1 MTATPLS
8 GSILCPVDFSEISAS
23 ALRLAALIGSRCSR
37 PVTALHAR
45 WFEVPPYLTASRAE
59 QVEAQL
65 RDSLEEARSALQR
78 FVNETVEDDSLVAI
92 HVEEGDPREA
102 ILRVAHSIGSGLI
115 VMGTHGRAGIRRLRL
130 GSVAEQVVHSS
141 SIPVLTIRPIDH
153 AESISKIVC
162 AVNDSEVSRKALMYA
177 AKLAQCL
184 GARLTVIHVLEGE
197 NERSISDLCA
207 WIAQRDRPD
216 CEMQEMI
223 RHGHAAEEIIRLVGE
238 LDAGLLVIGAEHKL
252 FLDKTVIGT
261 TTTHLVRHAPC
272 AVLTVAGGTTRDAL
286 QNHIDQAA

>member
-23 ALRLAALIGSRCSR
+23 ALRLAALIGSRCLC
-37 PVTALHAR
+37 PVTALHAQ
-45 WFEVPPYLTASRAE
+45 WFEVPPYLTVGHAE
-59 QVEAQL
+59 QIQAQL
-65 RDSLEEARSALQR
+65 RDSLEEARFALLR
-78 FVNETVEDDSLVAI
+78 FVRETVGDDALAI

-115 VMGTHGRAGIRRLRL
+115 VMGTHGRTGIRRLTL

-141 SIPVLTIRPIDH
+141 SIPVLTIRPADH
-153 AESISKIVC
+153 AESISKIAC

-184 GARLTVIHVLEGE
+184 GARLTVTHVLEGE

-207 WIAQRDRPD
+207 WIAQRDHPD
-216 CEMQEMI
+216 CEIQEVI
-223 RHGHAAEEIIRLVGE
+223 GHGHAAEEISRLVGE
-238 LDAGLLVIGAEHKL
+238 LEAGLLVIGAEHKL
-252 FLDKTVIGT
+252 FLDQTVIGT
-261 TTTHLVRHAPC
+261 TTTHLLRHAPC
-272 AVLTVAGGTTRDAL
+272 AVLTVAGGTTQDAL